1 MVGVIFVA
9 LIASFKKGGIF
20 LFLFFYLVR
29 KACGAV
35 DWGVW
40 GRFDRSLICV

>member
-1 MVGVIFVA
+1 MA
-9 LIASFKKGGIF
+9 QIASFKKEGF
-20 LFLFFYLVR
+20 LFICFVFYLVR

-35 DWGVW
+35 DWDVW